1 MIKRKFVKRYSLH
14 RHIDPALDYEDQQR
28 VFHDSIADNENISAT
43 VFLVDESQ
51 TGQQSAQT
59 KNRFY
64 DKVFCKIFETKALG
78 YQEERKKMKKS
89 PPRLGLAVFLLVSL
103 LISCFCS
110 GCFLIAREPSE
121 PPTYLFQE
129 AWNEFESKLS
139 ADPSIAEYN
148 LKVGDSVHDEGLV
161 YLNISVSAD
170 DWEKKDEIFRE
181 TILPFV
187 SRKDILLY
195 LDDRVYQ
202 DTRKRMWYMMQFT
215 VVMNVGELDVSTYY
229 TAEFEDGFMSWVG
242 PGDNNAFGRIS
253 TIPSVALSDSIPESL
268 RGINARYLL
277 ENDNI
282 EWVYMDSGM
291 VRGSD
296 DPTLFFDS
304 AVIVIQLSD
313 RSWTYTEI
321 EDLFRNYLTVI
332 NPDVLDPMILDAQK
346 RMGRYDNLESLML
359 VFGVDGPD
367 GGAIF
372 EASVKDD
379 FKEWIVVQ
387 ASVDPLAEGKTY
399 NHTD

>member
-1 MIKRKFVKRYSLH
+1 M
-14 RHIDPALDYEDQQR
+14 
-28 VFHDSIADNENISAT
+28 
-43 VFLVDESQ
+43 
-51 TGQQSAQT
+51 
-59 KNRFY
+59 
-64 DKVFCKIFETKALG
+64 
-78 YQEERKKMKKS
+78 KMS
-89 PPRLGLAVFLLVSL
+89 PHRLGLTVFFLVSL
-103 LISCFCS
+103 IVSCFCS

-121 PPTYLFQE
+121 PPKYLFQE

-139 ADPSIAEYN
+139 ADTSIAEYN
-148 LKVGDSVHDEGLV
+148 LKVGDSIHDEGLV
-161 YLNISVSAD
+161 YLNISVNAD
-170 DWEKKDEIFRE
+170 EWEKKEEIFRK

-202 DTRKRMWYMMQFT
+202 DTRKRMLYMMQFT
-215 VVMNVGELDVSTYY
+215 VVMGVEELDVSTYY

-242 PGDNNAFGRIS
+242 PGENNAFERIS
-253 TIPSVALSDSIPESL
+253 SITLVTLSDSLPESM

-277 ENDNI
+277 ENDNV

-332 NPDVLDPMILDAQK
+332 NPDVLDLMVLDAQK
-346 RMGRYDNLESLML
+346 RMGRHDNLESLML

-372 EASVKDD
+372 ETSVKDD
-379 FKEWIVVQ
+379 FKEWMVVQ

-399 NHTD
+399 NRAD